1 MQENSNESSRTIKL
15 LLGSLAAFL
24 FAILMNFLANYL
36 PLNGITTGEVSDKY
50 YSLFTPAGFT
60 FLIWAVIY
68 VSLAILLGVLIWG
81 VIRGR
86 ERPMK
91 VISAIGWYFIASSV
105 FNGIWIF
112 TWHYEMI
119 LISFF
124 VIFGLLVSLILLYR
138 ELKVSQFEEGAY
150 LLPFSVYLGWV
161 SVATIA
167 NLVTF
172 TIAANWGQ
180 FGLPSELW
188 FTLLLIAV
196 VGLSAY
202 MLFGQN
208 DYLYGLV
215 ILWSLSG
222 VSVARWNEFGGLSY
236 TSVIA
241 IIATA
246 VVATLIIRR
255 TDRGLIS

>member
-1 MQENSNESSRTIKL
+1 MHQNAVEKSHATKL

-24 FAILMNFLANYL
+24 FAIFMNFLANYL
-36 PLNGITTGEVSDKY
+36 PINGVTTAEVSDRY
-50 YSLFTPAGFT
+50 YNLFTPAGFT

-112 TWHYEMI
+112 TWHYEMM
-119 LISFF
+119 LTSFF

-138 ELKVSQFEEGAY
+138 KLKISQFEEGAY

-167 NLVTF
+167 NLVAF
-172 TIAANWGQ
+172 TISANWGQ

-188 FTLLLIAV
+188 FTFLLIAII
-196 VGLSAY
+196 GLSAY
-202 MLFGQN
+202 MIFGQN

-215 ILWSLSG
+215 ILWALSG
-222 VSVARWNEFGGLSY
+222 VSVARWSEFGGVSY
-236 TSVIA
+236 PSLIA

-246 VVATLIIRR
+246 VVATLIIRQ
-255 TDRGLIS
+255 TDRRLIS